1 MGLIIGGLMPAVV
14 YGFTNVFVKM
24 SVKEGISPP
33 MYVMAAGVGIIIAG
47 AASLLFHTDMSI
59 SSRSASYAATAGFLW
74 GAASFG
80 VAYALQVYN
89 SPIAKLVPLFNMN
102 TLVAVLLGMWL
113 FAEWKGVNSSQLILG
128 SVLIVVG
135 GTLVA
140 RA

>member
-1 MGLIIGGLMPAVV
+1 VPALV

-33 MYVMAAGVGIIIAG
+33 MYVIVAGVGIIFAG
-47 AASLLFHTDMSI
+47 IASLIFHADMSI
-59 SSRSASYAATAGFLW
+59 SSRSATYAATAGFLW

-89 SPIAKLVPLFNMN
+89 TPIAKLVPLFNMN

-113 FAEWKGVNSSQLILG
+113 FAEWKGVNTSQLLLG
-128 SVLIVVG
+128 SLLIVIG

-140 RA
+140 KA